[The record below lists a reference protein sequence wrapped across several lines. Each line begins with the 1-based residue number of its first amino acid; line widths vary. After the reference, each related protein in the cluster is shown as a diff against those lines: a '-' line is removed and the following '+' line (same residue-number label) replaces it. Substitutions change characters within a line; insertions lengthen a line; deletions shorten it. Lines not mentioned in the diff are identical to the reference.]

1 MTSSHCQ
8 GDELPWPVQQ
18 KDNYKYK
25 DNDKEMTKTMA
36 ETWWQITARNRIRHL
51 IRERKGENLSKKNTK
66 IFGVNVFNKALWL
79 DFSYFHR
86 SWLLAIRMLP
96 RAERGRERLATC
108 APMSLSTLATKLP
121 FLLFYAIVLL
131 QRTINTAKGQT
142 FSKFCSSQAQI
153 LHIGNISEPGKRPS
167 PYFQGHPTL

>member
-1 MTSSHCQ
+1 
-8 GDELPWPVQQ
+8 
-18 KDNYKYK
+18 
-25 DNDKEMTKTMA
+25 
-36 ETWWQITARNRIRHL
+36 
-51 IRERKGENLSKKNTK
+51 
-66 IFGVNVFNKALWL
+66 
-79 DFSYFHR
+79 
-86 SWLLAIRMLP
+86 MLP

-153 LHIGNISEPGKRPS
+153 LLIGNISEPGKRPS
-167 PYFQGHPTL
+167 PYFQGHPTLEIPPQAITTMIKLEFELSEVYAPVKL